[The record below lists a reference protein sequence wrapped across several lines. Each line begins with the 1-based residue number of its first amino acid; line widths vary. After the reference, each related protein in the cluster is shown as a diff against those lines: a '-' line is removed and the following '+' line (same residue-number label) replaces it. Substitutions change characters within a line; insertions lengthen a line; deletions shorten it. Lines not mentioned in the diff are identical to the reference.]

1 MSPDKTKIK
10 VLFQDN
16 NAQIRDT
23 VGGLLQRTVFFTPL
37 FLHKLQVNITFQCDT
52 GHALKDSLF

>member
-23 VGGLLQRTVFFTPL
+23 VGGLLQRTVF
-37 FLHKLQVNITFQCDT
+37 LHHYFCTNFK
-52 GHALKDSLF
+52 